1 MDLTGGPVV
10 TTSSSSAGGA
20 GAIPGRG
27 ACLIAEKLKHK
38 TEAKLWQDF
47 KNGPHQTVFKKSI
60 YIICNSQKYNQ
71 PDAHQSSNR

>member
-1 MDLTGGPVV
+1 MFIKRYVQEYIQLDLTGGPVV

-38 TEAKLWQDF
+38 TEAKL
-47 KNGPHQTVFKKSI
+47 
-60 YIICNSQKYNQ
+60 
-71 PDAHQSSNR
+71 